1 MNTARHTALRV
12 LNRCFRDSAWSSQTL
27 DREADSLDD
36 RDRALAMHLVLGV
49 LQNVT
54 LLDTEI
60 DTFLQKKKTQD
71 LPVRNILRL
80 GAFQLLFSDKI
91 PPRAAVYESVSL
103 CKEAGYSSASGLV
116 NAVLRK
122 ITDAGRLRTDDLSV
136 LYSHPRWFVDRMIQ
150 RHGRE
155 FTEALLK
162 ANNTEAVL
170 NYHEAFTPGE
180 QYVQDTAA
188 YKAVEMAEPEP
199 GMKVLDACS
208 APGGKAFTAAVR
220 MDNCGSILACDL
232 HEKKLRLIREGAQR
246 LGISIISVRCEDAS
260 VYDSEKA
267 EAFDLVIADVPCS
280 GFGVIRK
287 KPEIRFKTEE
297 QIRNLPAVQ
306 KRIAENVGRYV
317 RPGGKLLYATCTIF
331 EEENEEV
338 AHSLRGFDILREKT
352 FWPHI
357 DGTDGFYACVLQKS

>member
-1 MNTARHTALRV
+1 MNTARQTALQV
-12 LNRCFRDSAWSSQTL
+12 LNRCFRDSAWSSQTI
-27 DREADSLDD
+27 DREARNLDE
-36 RDRALAMHLVLGV
+36 RDRALVTHLVLGV

-54 LLDTEI
+54 LLDMEI
-60 DTFLQKKKTQD
+60 DAFLESKKTPD

-91 PPRAAVYESVSL
+91 PPRAAVYESVQL
-103 CKEAGYSSASGLV
+103 CKDVGFSSAAGLV

-122 ITDAGRLRTDDLSV
+122 IADTGLLPTDDLSV
-136 LYSHPRWFVDRMIQ
+136 LYSHPRWFVERMIE

-162 ANNTEAVL
+162 ANNTEAPL
-170 NYHEAFTPGE
+170 NYHDAFAPGE
-180 QYVQDTAA
+180 QYVQDAAA
-188 YKAVEMAEPEP
+188 YTAVEMAKPEP

-208 APGGKAFTAAVR
+208 APGGKAFTSAV
-220 MDNCGSILACDL
+220 MMNNSGSILACDL

-246 LGISIISVRCEDAS
+246 LGISIISVQCEDAS
-260 VYDSEKA
+260 VYDSGKE

-306 KRIAENVGRYV
+306 KRIAENVAGYV
-317 RPGGKLLYATCTIF
+317 KPGGKLLYATCTIF
-331 EEENEEV
+331 EEENEEI
-338 AHSLRGFDILREKT
+338 AHNINGFEILKEKT

-357 DGTDGFYACVLQKS
+357 DGTDGFYACVLRKC